1 MLRRGKS
8 YDTVRGIKEVWE
20 KCYEIPVPSCG
31 SITEVTFEECPIEQ
45 IGLAKQRRRRYGDI
59 CIRIVDSLCY
69 KAETNTQL

>member
-45 IGLAKQRRRRYGDI
+45 IGLAKQRRNGILTRGNSMERSI
-59 CIRIVDSLCY
+59 
-69 KAETNTQL
+69 EM